1 MIIKIFAGKAEGK
14 TTIAEWLTVELGR
27 LGIQVENSDEISA
40 EMPDLAERL
49 KILGNPQEPL
59 KIEIKTIPYG
69 AETRPRYAQ
78 DFAP

>member
-14 TTIAEWLTVELGR
+14 STLAEWLTLELTK
-27 LGIQVENSDEISA
+27 LGIQVENSDEFG
-40 EMPDLAERL
+40 PPRPPLDERL

-69 AETRPRYAQ
+69 GESRPQYAK